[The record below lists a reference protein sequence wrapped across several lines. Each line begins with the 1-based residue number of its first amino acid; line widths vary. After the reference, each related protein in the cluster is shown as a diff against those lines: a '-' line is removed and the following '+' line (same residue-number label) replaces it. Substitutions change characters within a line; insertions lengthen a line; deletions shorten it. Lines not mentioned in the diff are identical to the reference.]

1 MKHLRLIYGLPI
13 ILIILVIFMMSQNLA
28 AEQRLSAS
36 PLSYEVS
43 LYSEEEWLKI
53 GRDSARSLGMI
64 GDPERESWTL
74 LTRGSYL
81 TMMGSDGTPPDREAP
96 LFIYQAFGDIPTFI
110 MYGLDG
116 AYTNIGGMT
125 LVFDGQTGM
134 FTSWAAYPKDVI
146 ARGETGLDLSFIPAD
161 AGANQ
166 QAPALPVPT
175 LAQ

>member
-1 MKHLRLIYGLPI
+1 MKRLRLVYVLPVI
-13 ILIILVIFMMSQNLA
+13 ILIIVAVVLRQNLA
-28 AEQRLSAS
+28 AGQPVRAS

-53 GRDSARSLGMI
+53 GRDSAKSLGMI
-64 GDPERESWTL
+64 GDPERESWAL

-81 TMMGSDGTPPDREAP
+81 TMMGSNGEPQNREAP
-96 LFIYQAFGDIPTFI
+96 LFIYQAFGDIPAFI

-116 AYTNIGGMT
+116 PYPNIGGMT

-166 QAPALPVPT
+166 PAPALPVPT

>member
-1 MKHLRLIYGLPI
+1 MERLRLVYVLPVI
-13 ILIILVIFMMSQNLA
+13 ILIIVAVMLRQNLA
-28 AEQRLSAS
+28 AEQRISAA

-53 GRDSARSLGMI
+53 MRDFIQTLGMI
-64 GDPERESWTL
+64 GDPERESWAL

-81 TMMGSDGTPPDREAP
+81 TLTGGGDTPLNREEP
-96 LFIYQAFGDIPTFI
+96 LFIYQAFGDIPAFI

-116 AYTNIGGMT
+116 PHPNIGGVT
-125 LVFDGQTGM
+125 FVFDGQTGM
-134 FTSWAAYPKDVI
+134 VTSWSAYPKEVI